1 MQDRDFPPKEARRF
15 DNYLV
20 AVLDVKAKNDAMY
33 NFVFK
38 DGTTSQVKTDR
49 EHEEVRL

>member
-1 MQDRDFPPKEARRF
+1 MQDRDFPPKESRRF

-20 AVLDVKAKNDAMY
+20 AVLDVKKKDEPMY
-33 NFVFK
+33 NFVFR
-38 DGTTSQVKTDR
+38 DGTTSQVKTDQ